1 MILFFKLNIFL
12 GYPDGRGSSHQQQ
25 VSCYGYKVRFFPMK
39 MLAKVLFTH
48 CYTWQIL
55 WFKALL
61 LLSEVE
67 ITVDDLECTNYLP
80 KRLDEIKIE

>member
-1 MILFFKLNIFL
+1 MILFFKLNLFL

-48 CYTWQIL
+48 CYTLVVRGKSIKPKIL
-55 WFKALL
+55 PCVTMG
-61 LLSEVE
+61 E
-67 ITVDDLECTNYLP
+67 
-80 KRLDEIKIE
+80 